1 VISASGSSSLK
12 VHSTVEPDYPLRQ
25 TLVGAHPLGCKFVAS
40 SNNGRRFGSVGFG
53 DDIAIWTMNDEG
65 EWSEE
70 GRITGGPGLLFYTL
84 IDLVADKDI
93 TVLSGQG

>member
-1 VISASGSSSLK
+1 
-12 VHSTVEPDYPLRQ
+12 
-25 TLVGAHPLGCKFVAS
+25 
-40 SNNGRRFGSVGFG
+40 
-53 DDIAIWTMNDEG
+53 MNDEG

-84 IDLVADKDI
+84 IDRVADKDI